1 MTSTRFVGIDIS
13 KATFDVAFSAE
24 SRAVYSNDPAGFT
37 RFRQAWADDDHVV
50 MEATGTYFLKL
61 ATFLSAQ
68 DISTEA
74 KWRNLMLAKI

>member
-1 MTSTRFVGIDIS
+1 L
-13 KATFDVAFSAE
+13 
-24 SRAVYSNDPAGFT
+24 
-37 RFRQAWADDDHVV
+37 ADDDHVV

>member
-1 MTSTRFVGIDIS
+1 MTSTRFVGIDIP

-24 SRAVYSNDPAGFT
+24 SRAVYSNDPAGST

>member
-74 KWRNLMLAKI
+74 KWRNLMLVRI